1 MKGIC
6 VCVCWGIVSFF
17 THLKDS
23 LIIIKEIEKGL
34 KKRWFCIYNVQSSRC
49 MRCFCMKCLGLQL
62 L

>member
-34 KKRWFCIYNVQSSRC
+34 KKKMVLYI
-49 MRCFCMKCLGLQL
+49 
-62 L
+62 